1 MTQEPPLPPEHDQ
14 EPWIVGW
21 ARARMAPETWNRL
34 VRAAQTTSMSM
45 QSSSESIR
53 RWASIGSDQ
62 VTSMRDARV
71 ELWRLVFAA
80 ASIAV
85 PLAIIGLLA
94 PEVDPALVAPLLVVS
109 VMLATYVAD
118 WVGGVTAILVA
129 ALLLDLLLLGERWS
143 IDVWHSARDVMVLA
157 LFLLLAGSVAATVE
171 RLKYEQASA
180 RLDAAAM
187 RAANTALNAVE
198 IAAAQRPAGDNAAYV
213 SVFENILTA
222 MVRVNRASAGAIY
235 LTDHASAALV
245 QAVTYG
251 GDRAS
256 DHSSSPTVELPFGDG
271 FVGRVA
277 QERRPIA
284 ISDTDT
290 VMPEEIGDVMEVN
303 PHVRSVL
310 GVPLIGPEDRVVGVA
325 WVGLYAP
332 YKFAQTA
339 TARLEALAHRAV
351 AFMESASIA
360 DAQEELLGQISDS
373 HRRLQAVIQTMPEAV
388 MVVRPP
394 QGIIVASNAA
404 AARMFRLP
412 STGNPF
418 SMRIDQLRIV
428 GDTPPDE
435 LPINRALTR
444 GEVVTGVELAVYQP
458 GGEPLPVIG
467 SAAPLWADDGTID
480 AVVGVFQDVRPLK
493 EAERMRDEFVS
504 IVSHELRSPLTPIRG
519 FAQVVARE
527 LAAEGGH
534 EQHVAYLET
543 LQRHADRMTRLVD
556 DLLDVS
562 RLRAG
567 RLTIQRAPSDVVAI
581 ARRVVDSAN
590 ASTATHTVRLES
602 EWSSHTSDV
611 DEDRIHQ
618 IVDNLVGNAIKYTDG
633 GTITVAVGPS
643 RREDWN
649 LEISVTDEGK
659 GIPETERAQLF
670 SAFYR
675 RKEASEGAMPG
686 LGLGLF
692 ICAELAHAHG
702 GTIEIEDAPT
712 GGTRFVVLLEPTDQR
727 EDSSRRRAA

>member
-1 MTQEPPLPPEHDQ
+1 MNDDAPEPTHDHRD
-14 EPWIVGW
+14 PWLVRW
-21 ARARMAPETWNRL
+21 ARARMAPETWERL
-34 VRAAQTTSMSM
+34 VLAAQTGGTTVRN
-45 QSSSESIR
+45 SSGSLR
-53 RWASIGSDQ
+53 KWASIGSDQ
-62 VTSMRDARV
+62 VTSMRHARI
-71 ELWRLVFAA
+71 ELWRLVFSAA
-80 ASIAV
+80 AIAI
-85 PLAIIGLLA
+85 PLLIITVA
-94 PEVDPALVAPLLVVS
+94 NPNADPALVAPLLVVS
-109 VMLATYVAD
+109 VVLATYVAD
-118 WVGGVTAILVA
+118 WVGGATAILVA
-129 ALLLDLLLLGERWS
+129 AFLLDFLLLGDPWS
-143 IDVWHSARDVMVLA
+143 FNDWRSSRDLIVLL
-157 LFLLLAGSVAATVE
+157 LFLFLAGATAATVE
-171 RLKYEQASA
+171 RLKYEQANA

-235 LTDHASAALV
+235 LSDNASTALI

-251 GDRAS
+251 GDKATDRTHQA
-256 DHSSSPTVELPFGDG
+256 TVEIPFGDG

-277 QERRPIA
+277 KERRPVA
-284 ISDTDT
+284 LVDTR
-290 VMPEEIGDVMEVN
+290 VLMPEEIGDVTEVN

-310 GVPLIGPEDRVVGVA
+310 GVPLIGPDDAVLGAA

-332 YKFAQTA
+332 YRFAQTA

-388 MVVRPP
+388 MVARPP

-418 SMRIDQLRIV
+418 SMRIDQLRIEA
-428 GDTPPDE
+428 DSDPE
-435 LPINRALTR
+435 LLPMNRALAT
-444 GEVVTGVELAVYQP
+444 GETVTGVELAVDQP
-458 GGEPLPVIG
+458 GAEALPVIG
-467 SAAPLWADDGTID
+467 SAAPLWADDGSID

-493 EAERMRDEFVS
+493 EAERMRDEFISV
-504 IVSHELRSPLTPIRG
+504 VSHELRSPLTPIRG
-519 FAQVVARE
+519 FAQVVARD
-527 LAAEGGH
+527 LLNEGGH
-534 EQHVAYLET
+534 QQHVTWLET
-543 LQRHADRMTRLVD
+543 LQRHTDRMTRLVD

-581 ARRVVDSAN
+581 ARRVVESAN
-590 ASTATHTVRLES
+590 TSTSTHIVKLDTS
-602 EWSSHTSDV
+602 WDAHTSNV

-618 IVDNLVGNAIKYTDG
+618 IVDNLVGNAVKYTDG
-633 GTITVAVGPS
+633 GTITVSVGPS
-643 RREDWN
+643 SNENWN
-649 LEISVTDEGK
+649 LEISVSDEGK

-670 SAFYR
+670 SPFYR
-675 RKEASEGAMPG
+675 RREASEGAMPG

-692 ICAELAHAHG
+692 ICAELASAHG
-702 GTIEIEDAPT
+702 GHIDIEDAPG
-712 GGTRFVVLLEPTDQR
+712 GGTRFVILLEPTSEQER
-727 EDSSRRRAA
+727 SRRTAA

>member
-1 MTQEPPLPPEHDQ
+1 MGQEPNAPVEDER
-14 EPWIVGW
+14 EPWIIGW
-21 ARARMAPETWNRL
+21 ARARMAPETWERL
-34 VRAAQTTSMSM
+34 RAAGRTTSQNMR
-45 QSSSESIR
+45 SSSVSIR

-71 ELWRLVFAA
+71 ELWRLVFS
-80 ASIAV
+80 ASIIAV
-85 PLAIIGLLA
+85 PLFVIALLA
-94 PEVDPALVAPLLVVS
+94 AEVDPALVAPLLVVA

-129 ALLLDLLLLGERWS
+129 ILMLDLTLLGGQWKLDFWISPRDVVVLLLFFMLA
-143 IDVWHSARDVMVLA
+143 SA
-157 LFLLLAGSVAATVE
+157 VAATVE
-171 RLKYEQASA
+171 RLKYDQASA

-235 LTDHASAALV
+235 LTDNASTALV

-251 GDRAS
+251 GDKEVGRS
-256 DHSSSPTVELPFGDG
+256 LLPTVELPYGDG

-277 QERRPIA
+277 KERRPIA
-284 ISDTDT
+284 INDTST
-290 VMPEEIGDVMEVN
+290 LMPEDIGDVVEVN

-310 GVPLIGPEDRVVGVA
+310 GVPLIGPEDHVVGVA

-332 YKFAQTA
+332 YRFAQTA

-428 GDTPPDE
+428 GDTPPEE
-435 LPINRALTR
+435 LPVNRALLS
-444 GEVVTGVELAVYQP
+444 GETVTGVELAVHQP
-458 GGEPLPVIG
+458 GGDPLPVIG
-467 SAAPLWADDGTID
+467 SAAPLWADDGSID

-519 FAQVVARE
+519 FAQVVARD
-527 LAAEGGH
+527 LANEGGH
-534 EQHVAYLET
+534 AQHVAYLET
-543 LQRHADRMTRLVD
+543 LQRHTDRMTRLVD

-590 ASTATHTVRLES
+590 TSAARHTIRLDS
-602 EWSSHTSDV
+602 DWDSHTSEV

-618 IVDNLVGNAIKYTDG
+618 IIDNLVGNAIKYTDG
-633 GTITVAVGPS
+633 GTITVGVGPS
-643 RREDWN
+643 SREGWN
-649 LEISVTDEGK
+649 VEISVADEGK
-659 GIPETERAQLF
+659 GIPETERDQLF

-675 RKEASEGAMPG
+675 RREASEGAMPG

-692 ICAELAHAHG
+692 ICAELAHAHDG
-702 GTIEIEDAPT
+702 KIEIEDAPT
-712 GGTRFVVLLEPTDQR
+712 GGTRFVVLLEPSTPR
-727 EDSSRRRAA
+727 EATRRKAA

>member
-1 MTQEPPLPPEHDQ
+1 MSQEPPAPAEDER
-14 EPWIVGW
+14 EPWLVGW
-21 ARARMAPETWNRL
+21 ARARMAPETWDRL
-34 VRAAQTTSMSM
+34 TRAAHDTNVTMHT
-45 QSSSESIR
+45 SSESIR
-53 RWASIGSDQ
+53 KWASIGSDQ

-80 ASIAV
+80 ATILV
-85 PLAIIGLLA
+85 PLLLIGLLA

-129 ALLLDLLLLGERWS
+129 AVTLDLVLLGERLSVDFWGS
-143 IDVWHSARDVMVLA
+143 SRDIVVLA
-157 LFLLLAGSVAATVE
+157 LFLVLASAVAATVE
-171 RLKYEQASA
+171 RLKYDQASA

-235 LTDHASAALV
+235 LTDNASTALV

-251 GDRAS
+251 GDKETDRS
-256 DHSSSPTVELPFGDG
+256 LMPTVELPYGDG
-271 FVGRVA
+271 FVGRIA
-277 QERRPIA
+277 KERRPIA
-284 ISDTDT
+284 IPDTGT
-290 VMPEEIGDVMEVN
+290 LMPEDIGDVIEVN

-310 GVPLIGPEDRVVGVA
+310 GVPLIGPEGRLVGVA

-332 YKFAQTA
+332 YRFAQTA

-418 SMRIDQLRIV
+418 SMRVDQLRIFS
-428 GDTPPDE
+428 DTDPDM
-435 LPINRALTR
+435 LPMNRALSS
-444 GEVVTGVELAVYQP
+444 GETVTGVELAVHQP

-467 SAAPLWADDGTID
+467 SAAPLWADDGSID

-519 FAQVVARE
+519 FAQVVARD
-527 LAAEGGH
+527 LTNEGGH
-534 EQHVAYLET
+534 AQHVAYLET
-543 LQRHADRMTRLVD
+543 LQRHTDRMTRLVD

-590 ASTATHTVRLES
+590 ASTSTHSVRLDTDWE
-602 EWSSHTSDV
+602 SHTSDV

-633 GTITVAVGPS
+633 GTITVGVGPS
-643 RREDWN
+643 SQEGWN

-675 RKEASEGAMPG
+675 RREASEGAMPG

-692 ICAELAHAHG
+692 ICAELASAHG
-702 GTIEIEDAPT
+702 GMIEIEDGAS
-712 GGTRFVVLLEPTDQR
+712 GGTRFVVLLEPSNQR
-727 EDSSRRRAA
+727 EVAKRTAA

>member
-1 MTQEPPLPPEHDQ
+1 MGQEPNVPVEDDR
-14 EPWIVGW
+14 EPWIIGW
-21 ARARMAPETWNRL
+21 ARARMAPETWERL
-34 VRAAQTTSMSM
+34 RGAGRAARENMR
-45 QSSSESIR
+45 SSSDSMR
-53 RWASIGSDQ
+53 KWASIGSDQ

-71 ELWRLVFAA
+71 ELWRLVFS
-80 ASIAV
+80 ASIIAV
-85 PLAIIGLLA
+85 PLFIIALLA
-94 PEVDPALVAPLLVVS
+94 AEVDPALVAPLLVVA

-129 ALLLDLLLLGERWS
+129 VLMLDLTMLGGQWTFDFWSAPRDVVVLLLFF
-143 IDVWHSARDVMVLA
+143 VLA
-157 LFLLLAGSVAATVE
+157 SAVATTVE
-171 RLKYEQASA
+171 RLKYDQASA

-235 LTDHASAALV
+235 LTDNASTALV

-251 GDRAS
+251 GDKEVGRS
-256 DHSSSPTVELPFGDG
+256 LLPTVELPYGDG

-277 QERRPIA
+277 KERRPIA
-284 ISDTDT
+284 INDTST
-290 VMPEEIGDVMEVN
+290 LMPEDIGDVVEVN

-310 GVPLIGPEDRVVGVA
+310 GVPLIGPEERVVGVA

-332 YKFAQTA
+332 YRFAQTA

-428 GDTPPDE
+428 GDTPPEE
-435 LPINRALTR
+435 LPVNRALLS
-444 GEVVTGVELAVYQP
+444 GETVTGVELAVYQP
-458 GGEPLPVIG
+458 GGDPLPVIG
-467 SAAPLWADDGTID
+467 SAAPLWADDGTVD

-519 FAQVVARE
+519 FAQVVARD
-527 LAAEGGH
+527 LANEGGH
-534 EQHVAYLET
+534 AQHVAYLET
-543 LQRHADRMTRLVD
+543 LQRHTDRMTRLVD

-590 ASTATHTVRLES
+590 TSTATHTVRLES
-602 EWSSHTSDV
+602 DWDSRTSEV

-618 IVDNLVGNAIKYTDG
+618 IIDNLVGNAIKYTEG
-633 GTITVAVGPS
+633 GTITVGVGPS
-643 RREDWN
+643 AREGWN
-649 LEISVTDEGK
+649 VEISVTDEGK
-659 GIPETERAQLF
+659 GIPETERDQLF

-675 RKEASEGAMPG
+675 RREASEGAMPG

-702 GTIEIEDAPT
+702 GKIEIEDAPS
-712 GGTRFVVLLEPTDQR
+712 GGTRFVVLLEPSTPR
-727 EDSSRRRAA
+727 EATRRKAA

>member
-1 MTQEPPLPPEHDQ
+1 MSQETPQPSEREGQ
-14 EPWIVGW
+14 SWIAGW
-21 ARARMAPETWNRL
+21 ARARMEPETWDRL
-34 VRAAQTTSMSM
+34 ARAGGNARSTVHATSASL
-45 QSSSESIR
+45 R

-62 VTSMRDARV
+62 VTSMRDARI
-71 ELWRLVFAA
+71 EPWRLVFAA
-80 ASIAV
+80 CSIAV
-85 PLAIIGLLA
+85 PLLAIGVLA
-94 PEVDPALVAPLLVVS
+94 PDVDPAIVAPMLVVS

-118 WVGGVTAILVA
+118 WVGGVTAIAVA
-129 ALLLDLLLLGERWS
+129 ALLIDLVLLGARWRL
-143 IDVWHSARDVMVLA
+143 DFWHSGRDALILILFLVLA
-157 LFLLLAGSVAATVE
+157 STVAATVE
-171 RLKYEQASA
+171 RLKYDQAGA

-213 SVFENILTA
+213 SVIDNILTA

-235 LTDHASAALV
+235 MTDHAATSLV

-251 GDRAS
+251 GDDLTDQKTMS
-256 DHSSSPTVELPFGDG
+256 TVELPFGDG

-277 QERRPIA
+277 RERRPIS
-284 ISDTDT
+284 INDTAN
-290 VMPEEIGDVMEVN
+290 VMPEDIGDVHEVN

-332 YKFAQTA
+332 YRFAQTA

-360 DAQEELLGQISDS
+360 DAQEELLGRISDS

-404 AARMFRLP
+404 AQRMFRLP
-412 STGNPF
+412 ASGNPF
-418 SMRIDQLRIV
+418 SMRVDQLRWA
-428 GDTPPDE
+428 GDDSPE
-435 LPINRALTR
+435 RLPINRAIAT
-444 GEVVTGVELAVYQP
+444 GDTVTGVELAVHQH
-458 GGEPLPVIG
+458 GGDPLPVIG

-504 IVSHELRSPLTPIRG
+504 VVSHELRSPLTPIRG
-519 FAQVVARE
+519 FAQVVARD
-527 LAAEGGH
+527 LANEGGH
-534 EQHVAYLET
+534 DRHISYLET
-543 LQRHADRMTRLVD
+543 MQKHADRMTRLVD

-562 RLRAG
+562 RARAG
-567 RLTIQRAPSDVVAI
+567 RLTIQRSPVDVVAI

-590 ASTATHTVRLES
+590 ASTDSHTVRLAATWE
-602 EWSSHTSDV
+602 SHTSNV

-643 RREDWN
+643 HREGWN
-649 LEISVTDEGK
+649 LEIAVTDEGK
-659 GIPETERAQLF
+659 GIPEAEREQLF

-675 RKEASEGAMPG
+675 RREASEGAMPG
-686 LGLGLF
+686 LGLGLY
-692 ICAELAHAHG
+692 ICAELARAHG
-702 GTIEIEDAPT
+702 GTITIEEAST
-712 GGTRFVVLLEPTDQR
+712 GGTQFVVLLEPSDHEAQKR
-727 EDSSRRRAA
+727 PAA

>member
-1 MTQEPPLPPEHDQ
+1 MGQEPNAPVEDER
-14 EPWIVGW
+14 EPWIIGW
-21 ARARMAPETWNRL
+21 ARARMAPETWERL
-34 VRAAQTTSMSM
+34 RGAGRTARENMR
-45 QSSSESIR
+45 SSSVSIR

-71 ELWRLVFAA
+71 ELWRLVFS
-80 ASIAV
+80 ASIIAV
-85 PLAIIGLLA
+85 PLFVIALLA
-94 PEVDPALVAPLLVVS
+94 AEVDPALVAPLLVVA

-129 ALLLDLLLLGERWS
+129 ILMLDLTLLGGQWNLDFWTAPRDVVVLLLFFMLA
-143 IDVWHSARDVMVLA
+143 SA
-157 LFLLLAGSVAATVE
+157 VAATVE
-171 RLKYEQASA
+171 RLKYDQASA

-235 LTDHASAALV
+235 LTDNASTALV

-251 GDRAS
+251 GDKEVGRS
-256 DHSSSPTVELPFGDG
+256 LLPTVELPYGDG

-277 QERRPIA
+277 KERRPIA
-284 ISDTDT
+284 INDTST
-290 VMPEEIGDVMEVN
+290 LMPEDIGDVVEVN

-310 GVPLIGPEDRVVGVA
+310 GVPLIGPEDHVVGVA

-332 YKFAQTA
+332 YRFAQTA

-428 GDTPPDE
+428 GDTPPEE
-435 LPINRALTR
+435 LPVNRALLSGDT
-444 GEVVTGVELAVYQP
+444 VTGVELAVHQP
-458 GGEPLPVIG
+458 GGDPLPVIG

-519 FAQVVARE
+519 FAQVVARD
-527 LAAEGGH
+527 LANEGG
-534 EQHVAYLET
+534 T
-543 LQRHADRMTRLVD
+543 
-556 DLLDVS
+556 
-562 RLRAG
+562 
-567 RLTIQRAPSDVVAI
+567 PSMSPI
-581 ARRVVDSAN
+581 WRR
-590 ASTATHTVRLES
+590 
-602 EWSSHTSDV
+602 SS
-611 DEDRIHQ
+611 
-618 IVDNLVGNAIKYTDG
+618 
-633 GTITVAVGPS
+633 
-643 RREDWN
+643 
-649 LEISVTDEGK
+649 
-659 GIPETERAQLF
+659 
-670 SAFYR
+670 
-675 RKEASEGAMPG
+675 
-686 LGLGLF
+686 
-692 ICAELAHAHG
+692 
-702 GTIEIEDAPT
+702 
-712 GGTRFVVLLEPTDQR
+712 GTRT
-727 EDSSRRRAA
+727 A

>member
-1 MTQEPPLPPEHDQ
+1 MDA
-14 EPWIVGW
+14 GRS
-21 ARARMAPETWNRL
+21 ANA
-34 VRAAQTTSMSM
+34 SM
-45 QSSSESIR
+45 QQSSESLR
-53 RWASIGSDQ
+53 KWATIGSDQ
-62 VTSMRDARV
+62 VTSMRHARF
-71 ELWRLVFAA
+71 EPWRLVFSAA
-80 ASIAV
+80 AIGT
-85 PLAIIGLLA
+85 PLLIIGLLV
-94 PEVDPALVAPLLVVS
+94 PDVDPALVAPLLIVS

-118 WVGGVTAILVA
+118 WVGGLTAIIVASILMDLVM
-129 ALLLDLLLLGERWS
+129 LGDRWS
-143 IDVWHSARDVMVLA
+143 FDVWDNGRDLFVLI
-157 LFLLLAGSVAATVE
+157 LFLVLAGSTAATVE
-171 RLKYEQASA
+171 RLKYDQASA

-235 LTDHASAALV
+235 LTDNASTALI

-251 GDRAS
+251 GDEPQDRTLL
-256 DHSSSPTVELPFGDG
+256 PTIELPYGDG
-271 FVGRVA
+271 FVGRIA
-277 QERRPIA
+277 KERRPIA
-284 ISDTDT
+284 YSDIAK
-290 VMPEEIGDVMEVN
+290 VMPEDIGDVTEVN

-332 YKFAQTA
+332 YRFAQTA

-418 SMRIDQLRIV
+418 SMRVDQLRLV
-428 GDTPPDE
+428 GDTDPSM
-435 LPINRALTR
+435 LPINRALAT
-444 GEVVTGVELAVYQP
+444 GDTVTGVELAVHQP
-458 GGEPLPVIG
+458 GADPLPVIG

-527 LAAEGGH
+527 LANEGGH
-534 EQHVAYLET
+534 EQLITYLDT
-543 LQRHADRMTRLVD
+543 LQRHTDRMTRLVD

-590 ASTATHTVRLES
+590 ASTASHTVELDSTWTTHTAN
-602 EWSSHTSDV
+602 V

-618 IVDNLVGNAIKYTDG
+618 IVDNLVGNAIKYTEG
-633 GTITVAVGPS
+633 GTITVGVGPS
-643 RREDWN
+643 NRANWD
-649 LEISVTDEGK
+649 LEITVTDEGR
-659 GIPETERAQLF
+659 GIPETERQQLF

-675 RKEASEGAMPG
+675 RREASEGALPG

-692 ICAELAHAHG
+692 ICAELASAHDG
-702 GTIEIEDAPT
+702 VIEIEDAPNR
-712 GGTRFVVLLEPTDQR
+712 GTRFVVLLEPSSER
-727 EDSSRRRAA
+727 EATSENETAA